1 MLTLRRHRLKIA
13 AAVLVVALVVLVGL
27 FIRSYN
33 SGTDSAA
40 PTLGPTTSGFTP
52 SIDNSSSASPTASPK
67 SSGSGL
73 PSGGVTAFTF
83 PNGLSY
89 TAGDPNFFRFQKQH
103 IVVLKVFSNGNVPLI
118 RVGWLAPESYDA
130 PYGDIKGVSSP
141 WSLTLHSSGDK
152 YHAALFIGTDAT
164 GNPVTCEIYVD
175 GVLKDRLSAE
185 HDYARQTCVG

>member
-1 MLTLRRHRLKIA
+1 MKIA
-13 AAVLVVALVVLVGL
+13 AAVAIVALVAFIGL

-40 PTLGPTTSGFTP
+40 PKLGPTTSGFTP
-52 SIDNSSSASPTASPK
+52 PVDTSSTSASPSASK
-67 SSGSGL
+67 ASGTGL
-73 PSGGVTAFTF
+73 PRGGVTAFTF

-103 IVVLKVFSNGNVPLI
+103 IVVLKVFSAGNVPLI

-130 PYGDIKGVSSP
+130 PYGDVKGTGSP

-164 GNPVTCEIYVD
+164 GNPVTCEIFVD
-175 GVLKDRLSAE
+175 GVLKAKLSAE